1 MSKQHVPAPI
11 TLNEAIDGIRNSI
24 STIFSKDDVL
34 NLLNRIDVK
43 VTQPEYTKKW
53 DKAMEELIDHV
64 RNTLG
69 YISSDDIVD
78 KDTAQFGIQDGSI
91 LELTDIE
98 VDTNY
103 IEDEAEESIR
113 NWFDHNVF

>member
-34 NLLNRIDVK
+34 NLLNRIEVK
-43 VTQPEYTKKW
+43 VTEPEFTEHE
-53 DKAMEELIDHV
+53 MEELIDHV
-64 RNTLG
+64 RSGLAYLDST
-69 YISSDDIVD
+69 DIVD
-78 KDTAQFGIQDGSI
+78 KDTAQFGIEDGNI
-91 LELTDIE
+91 LVVTDIE

-103 IEDEAEESIR
+103 IEDEVEESIR
-113 NWFDHNVF
+113 QWFDRNVF

>member
-34 NLLNRIDVK
+34 NLLNRIEVK
-43 VTQPEYTKKW
+43 VTEPEFTEHE
-53 DKAMEELIDHV
+53 MEELIEHV
-64 RNTLG
+64 RSGLAYLDST
-69 YISSDDIVD
+69 DIVD
-78 KDTAQFGIQDGSI
+78 KDTAQFGIEDGNI
-91 LELTDIE
+91 LVVTDIE

-103 IEDEAEESIR
+103 IEDEVEESIR
-113 NWFDHNVF
+113 QWFDRNVF

>member
-34 NLLNRIDVK
+34 NLLNRIEVK
-43 VTQPEYTKKW
+43 VTEPEFTEHE
-53 DKAMEELIDHV
+53 MEELIDHV
-64 RNTLG
+64 RSGLAYLDST
-69 YISSDDIVD
+69 DVVD
-78 KDTAQFGIQDGSI
+78 TDTAQFGIENGNT
-91 LELTDIE
+91 LVVTDIE

-103 IEDEAEESIR
+103 IQDEIEESIR
-113 NWFDHNVF
+113 QWFDRNVF

>member
-34 NLLNRIDVK
+34 NLLNRIEVK
-43 VTQPEYTKKW
+43 VTEPEFTEHE
-53 DKAMEELIDHV
+53 MEELIEHV
-64 RNTLG
+64 RSGLAYLDST
-69 YISSDDIVD
+69 DVVD
-78 KDTAQFGIQDGSI
+78 TDTAQFGIEDGNI
-91 LELTDIE
+91 LVVTDIE

-103 IEDEAEESIR
+103 IEDEVEASIR
-113 NWFDHNVF
+113 QWFDRNVS

>member
-34 NLLNRIDVK
+34 NLLNRIEVK
-43 VTQPEYTKKW
+43 VTEPEFTEHE
-53 DKAMEELIDHV
+53 MEELIEHV
-64 RNTLG
+64 RSGLAYLDST
-69 YISSDDIVD
+69 DVVD
-78 KDTAQFGIQDGSI
+78 TDTAQFGIEDGNI
-91 LELTDIE
+91 LVVTDIE

-103 IEDEAEESIR
+103 IEDEVEESIR
-113 NWFDHNVF
+113 QWFDRNVF